1 MAFRLIKH
9 KNKINENVKV
19 PFWVTLFGSG
29 FYTGFTPLASGT
41 VGSLL
46 AFGIY
51 LIPRFSEWY
60 YLLAS
65 IIVFFF
71 IGLYCA
77 EKMRGRWGEDP
88 PEVTIDEIVGQWF
101 TYLIGSVVFE
111 LFFSFKSFDPEFK
124 FATKLVFAVIGFLVF
139 RFFDIIKLEPAKY
152 FDKKDSGLGIMLD
165 DVISG
170 LYAGIFTSVITHFM
184 WYKVL
189 AHYFR

>member
-1 MAFRLIKH
+1 MAIRLNKE
-9 KNKINENVKV
+9 KNPVNYNVKV
-19 PFWVTLFGSG
+19 PFLVTFIGSG
-29 FYTGFTPLASGT
+29 MGTGFSPIASGT

-51 LIPRFSEWY
+51 LLPRFSEWY
-60 YLLAS
+60 YLLAA

-71 IGLYCA
+71 VGLYCS
-77 EKMRGRWGEDP
+77 EKMRGRYGEDP
-88 PEVTIDEIVGQWF
+88 AEVTIDEIVGLWF
-101 TYLIGSVVFE
+101 TYLVGSVVFE

-124 FATKLVFAVIGFLVF
+124 FATKFVFAAIGFLVF

-152 FDKKDSGLGIMLD
+152 FDRKDSGMGIMLD
-165 DVISG
+165 DLISG

-189 AHYFR
+189 AHYFK